1 MNMTDRKT
9 TIMNRAYIFS
19 KDYDRMYELIQSGFR
34 PVFRTEENQELRI
47 YPFKNV
53 PEGREC
59 FLSTAKFKKMEFLDP
74 ASQSDY
80 AECVDQLQEYK
91 AYAVQAVSFMEKN
104 AAENRRLRELLYEI
118 ATSAYPSKII
128 GMTHFLQTLREK
140 CYVALNCP

>member
-1 MNMTDRKT
+1 MNQS
-9 TIMNRAYIFS
+9 YILS

-59 FLSTAKFKKMEFLDP
+59 FLKTAKFKKMEFLDP

-80 AECVDQLQEYK
+80 AEGVDQLQEYK
-91 AYAVQAVSFMEKN
+91 AYAAQAVSFMEKN
-104 AAENRRLRELLYEI
+104 VAENDHLRNLLREI
-118 ATSAYPSKII
+118 VVSAYPSKIVS
-128 GMTHFLQTLREK
+128 MTHFLQELREK
-140 CYVALNCP
+140 CYAVLNCP

>member
-1 MNMTDRKT
+1 MTDKKH
-9 TIMNRAYIFS
+9 TIMNQSYILS

-59 FLSTAKFKKMEFLDP
+59 FLKTAKFKKMEFLDP

-91 AYAVQAVSFMEKN
+91 AYAAQAVSFMEKN
-104 AAENRRLRELLYEI
+104 VAENDHLRNLLREI
-118 ATSAYPSKII
+118 AVSAYPSKIVS
-128 GMTHFLQTLREK
+128 MAHFLQELREK
-140 CYVALNCP
+140 CYAALNCP